1 MRRALRDLL
10 VADAGLTAL
19 IPTERWYSPGGV
31 LDHPEFPFAVLR
43 WIAPVVG
50 AAKGSFAHQLR
61 VDVHDKRG
69 SYDQIEEILGG
80 PYRTG
85 GVYPLVAGILGLHGT
100 DGYIAQ
106 ADFLGE
112 SGDQEDEV
120 YRSNYKFLSW
130 QIIGRST

>member
-10 VADAGLTAL
+10 VADAGLIAV
-19 IPTERWYSPGGV
+19 IPPERWYAPGGV
-31 LDHPEFPFAVLR
+31 LDHPGFPFAILR
-43 WIAPVVG
+43 WIAPVQL
-50 AAKGSFAHQLR
+50 AAKGGFGHQLR
-61 VDVHDKRG
+61 VDVHDRRG
-69 SYDQIEEILGG
+69 SYDRIEAVLGG

-85 GVYPLVAGILGLHGT
+85 GVYPLIAGILGLHGV

-120 YRSNYKFLSW
+120 YGSNYKFLSW
-130 QIIGRST
+130 QIMGRST